1 MNFQT
6 IDVKIIIGGDVVK
19 LLQTTSLVRRL
30 PMSHAHFPYWQD
42 QLSLTIAGHYGETM
56 VQKFLLEV
64 SVSYTLLPN
73 FYTVS
78 SANTSHE
85 MDCIFI
91 CPHFVLVLE
100 VKNITGTIDMDMDTG
115 QLIRT
120 KTDGT
125 VERFVTPV
133 LQVNRHVRFL
143 NAVLPNIPVVKGIV
157 FSNKQAYLRNIPKD
171 EPIFHLQRLVPFI
184 EELVERFK
192 DNRLDVAKIYQYLD
206 SLRIPNLLE
215 IRFTSTDFIRGVF
228 CPSCTGRVIMHFQHG
243 KFICPRCKSQDKDAH
258 FIALAEYRLLCGET
272 ITNQAF
278 REWCGVKDRYAS
290 NRLLKALPKIG
301 YNKGTVYEILE
312 QILSMYRDFVYK
324 THIKR

>member
-171 EPIFHLQRLVPFI
+171 EPIFHLQ
-184 EELVERFK
+184 
-192 DNRLDVAKIYQYLD
+192 
-206 SLRIPNLLE
+206 
-215 IRFTSTDFIRGVF
+215 
-228 CPSCTGRVIMHFQHG
+228 
-243 KFICPRCKSQDKDAH
+243 
-258 FIALAEYRLLCGET
+258 
-272 ITNQAF
+272 
-278 REWCGVKDRYAS
+278 
-290 NRLLKALPKIG
+290 
-301 YNKGTVYEILE
+301 
-312 QILSMYRDFVYK
+312 
-324 THIKR
+324 

>member
-78 SANTSHE
+78 SANASHE

-100 VKNITGTIDMDMDTG
+100 VKNITGTIDMDTG

-171 EPIFHLQRLVPFI
+171 EPIFHLQ
-184 EELVERFK
+184 
-192 DNRLDVAKIYQYLD
+192 
-206 SLRIPNLLE
+206 
-215 IRFTSTDFIRGVF
+215 
-228 CPSCTGRVIMHFQHG
+228 
-243 KFICPRCKSQDKDAH
+243 
-258 FIALAEYRLLCGET
+258 
-272 ITNQAF
+272 
-278 REWCGVKDRYAS
+278 
-290 NRLLKALPKIG
+290 
-301 YNKGTVYEILE
+301 
-312 QILSMYRDFVYK
+312 
-324 THIKR
+324 